1 MTNYRRSRIEGG
13 TYFFTVAL
21 AIRSSTL
28 LTDRIDVLGAAF
40 RYAQV
45 RHPFASEA
53 VVVPPDH
60 LHALWILPPGD
71 EDYSTR
77 WRLIKTEFSRAI
89 PAGEDRT
96 ASREARGE
104 RGVWQRRYWEHL
116 IRDDADFAR
125 HVEYIH
131 YNPVKHGHAQRVA
144 EWQHSSFHRYVR
156 SGILPVDWGAG
167 VPFAQGG
174 FGES

>member
-89 PAGEDRT
+89 PAGENRT
-96 ASREARGE
+96 ASREAKSE
-104 RGVWQRRYWEHL
+104 RGIWQWRYWEHL
-116 IRDDADFAR
+116 IRDEADFAR
-125 HVEYIH
+125 HVDYIH
-131 YNPVKHGHAQRVA
+131 YNPVKHGHAQRVVQ
-144 EWQHSSFHRYVR
+144 WRHSSFHRYVR

-167 VPFAQGG
+167 GVSEQGE